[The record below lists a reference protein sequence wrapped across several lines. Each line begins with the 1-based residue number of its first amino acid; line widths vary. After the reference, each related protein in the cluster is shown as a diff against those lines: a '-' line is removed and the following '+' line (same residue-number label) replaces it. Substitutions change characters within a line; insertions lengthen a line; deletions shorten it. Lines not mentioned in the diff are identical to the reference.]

1 MRSIAIAVRRAI
13 GRALR
18 ALHTDAGAHLDPE
31 RLTVTVGQL
40 SPIAIDF
47 RSDSFGDAGSITFL
61 HGSDGEPDADADS
74 AFPFAVTVSSDD
86 THAST
91 ITGASYAGHSYTFAE
106 PDAEPDADSD
116 ARPDSDTRWSSPGR
130 LR

>member
-31 RLTVTVGQL
+31 RLC
-40 SPIAIDF
+40 
-47 RSDSFGDAGSITFL
+47 FGDADSITFL
-61 HGSDGEPDADADS
+61 HGSDGDPDADADS

-91 ITGASYAGHSYTFAE
+91 ITGASYAGHSYAFAE

-116 ARPDSDTRWSSPGR
+116 ARPDSDTRRSSPGR